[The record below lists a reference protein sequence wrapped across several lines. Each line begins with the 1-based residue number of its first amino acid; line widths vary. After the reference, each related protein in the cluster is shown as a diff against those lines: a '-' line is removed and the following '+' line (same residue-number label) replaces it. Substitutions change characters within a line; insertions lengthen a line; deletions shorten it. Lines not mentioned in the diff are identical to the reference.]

1 MHTSANPMSRACAYM
16 YNNDTLVIIVNN
28 NNGNST
34 ATTIFHNNHVVH
46 PINPKSSPVVYINHP
61 QVTTWGGPGR
71 KGLDGGQHP
80 DSGSARF
87 FRRESHGAIAN
98 AWRNHSKHL
107 EIEAIVLHSKLRI
120 MWETKIKWVFG
131 VLSIIKYLKWK
142 LMALG
147 LPHDM
152 IGELRADRSRGLWW
166 GLRHIWRSSERIDFR
181 PATCRPGMVWL
192 TGWLVILLEASWVRK
207 TWYPIWYVFCC
218 GKLLIFRDL
227 PIFQD
232 SQKKIQSIPHLHGF
246 FVWISWDF
254 QFSSHIHLRFGSWGC
269 YLTGD
274 GRMALEI
281 TGFLLAGD
289 HTFWVKF
296 ILGVFL
302 GSKITHG

>member
-1 MHTSANPMSRACAYM
+1 
-16 YNNDTLVIIVNN
+16 
-28 NNGNST
+28 
-34 ATTIFHNNHVVH
+34 
-46 PINPKSSPVVYINHP
+46 
-61 QVTTWGGPGR
+61 
-71 KGLDGGQHP
+71 
-80 DSGSARF
+80 
-87 FRRESHGAIAN
+87 
-98 AWRNHSKHL
+98 
-107 EIEAIVLHSKLRI
+107 
-120 MWETKIKWVFG
+120 
-131 VLSIIKYLKWK
+131 
-142 LMALG
+142 MALG

-232 SQKKIQSIPHLHGF
+232 SQKKNPKHPTSTWIFCLDIMRFPIFIPHSF
-246 FVWISWDF
+246 EIWILGMLSDRGWP
-254 QFSSHIHLRFGSWGC
+254 
-269 YLTGD
+269 D
-274 GRMALEI
+274 GPGKSLA
-281 TGFLLAGD
+281 FLLAGD